1 MKSLKFSVL
10 ACLIVCC
17 GALALWS
24 VGAAETA
31 PEAPAAEATSA
42 VTAPQVDV
50 TPIDIPGVTDM
61 AVATPAGP
69 IEVEPIDVDRLPT
82 CNDQSENECKGKK
95 HTEACVKNGVTGTC
109 DAVYPS
115 NECICR
121 T

>member
-1 MKSLKFSVL
+1 MKGLKLTLL

-17 GALALWS
+17 GAFALWS
-24 VGAAETA
+24 VDAAETA
-31 PEAPAAEATSA
+31 PEAPAAEMAST
-42 VTAPQVDV
+42 VVAPKVDT
-50 TPIDIPGVTDM
+50 TPVHIPGVTDM

-69 IEVEPIDVDRLPT
+69 IEVEPVDGEELPV

-95 HTEACVKNGVTGTC
+95 HTEACVKTGVTGTC

-115 NECICR
+115 HECICR